1 VANDSVMHSTQ
12 KVVVVTGASG
22 GIGAAVVA
30 GYRGLGYAVTA
41 TGLAIL
47 PSPDPEV
54 LAVSD
59 DVSEFG
65 AGARIVG
72 AAMSRFGRVDTLVH
86 CAGLFVSKPFTDYT
100 DADYE
105 KVVGVNLLGF
115 FDTARSAVKAML
127 SRDGGGHVVNIST
140 SLVDNA
146 DARVAAGLTSL
157 TKGGLNAV
165 TKSLAIEY
173 ATRGIRFNAVALGV
187 IRSPMHPDD
196 PDGFQAALHPVNR
209 MGEIEDVVRAILYL
223 EQAPFVT
230 GEISHVDGGQSAGH

>member
-1 VANDSVMHSTQ
+1 MDSTQ

-41 TGLAIL
+41 TGLSIQ
-47 PSPDPEV
+47 PSEDPEV
-54 LAVSD
+54 LAVSV

-65 AGARIVG
+65 AGARIVD
-72 AAMSRFGRVDTLVH
+72 AAMGQFGRVDTLVN
-86 CAGLFVSKPFTDYT
+86 CAGLFVSKPFTEYT

-105 KVVGVNLLGF
+105 KVVGVNLRGF
-115 FDTARSAVKAML
+115 FDVSRSAIKAML

-146 DARVAAGLTSL
+146 DARVAGALASL

-173 ATRGIRFNAVALGV
+173 ATRGIRVNTVALGV
-187 IRSPMHPDD
+187 ISSPMHPDD
-196 PDGFQAALHPVNR
+196 PGGFQASLHPVNR
-209 MGEIEDVVRAILYL
+209 MGQIEDVVRAILYL
-223 EQAPFVT
+223 EQSPFVT